1 MRRFIVPL
9 ILVIAATLLY
19 FLQTSSH
26 VDNIRSLNRIK
37 VEREE
42 LLGNADMIR
51 ARRDHIRDEQLSQIS
66 PEERT
71 RLNRLLPDAVDNV
84 RLIIDVEDIARRYGM
99 VPQVRAFTQEEER
112 VGAVVRNTKSYNTLL
127 FAFSVQGNYD
137 TLKRFTR
144 DLEQSLRLV
153 DIQQIS
159 FRIDNQE
166 DDFYT
171 YEIVIQTYW
180 LKDN

>member
-1 MRRFIVPL
+1 
-9 ILVIAATLLY
+9 
-19 FLQTSSH
+19 
-26 VDNIRSLNRIK
+26 
-37 VEREE
+37 
-42 LLGNADMIR
+42 
-51 ARRDHIRDEQLSQIS
+51 
-66 PEERT
+66 
-71 RLNRLLPDAVDNV
+71 
-84 RLIIDVEDIARRYGM
+84 M